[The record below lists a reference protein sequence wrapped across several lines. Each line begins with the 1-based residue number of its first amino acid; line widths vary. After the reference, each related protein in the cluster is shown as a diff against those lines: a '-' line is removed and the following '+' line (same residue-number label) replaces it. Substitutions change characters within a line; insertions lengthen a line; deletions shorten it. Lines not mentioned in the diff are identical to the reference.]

1 MKELEDFLESLDT
14 FLYDNMLVM
23 VNHENLNLMSR
34 QGLDFPNQ
42 SDQLNRLMVN
52 NYQVAQWIMATYKT
66 FSIVKGFFLTIDHLS
81 HMWIETFWDKR
92 LVLDST
98 HILMTDYI

>member
-52 NYQVAQWIMATYKT
+52 NYQVAQ
-66 FSIVKGFFLTIDHLS
+66 
-81 HMWIETFWDKR
+81 
-92 LVLDST
+92 
-98 HILMTDYI
+98 